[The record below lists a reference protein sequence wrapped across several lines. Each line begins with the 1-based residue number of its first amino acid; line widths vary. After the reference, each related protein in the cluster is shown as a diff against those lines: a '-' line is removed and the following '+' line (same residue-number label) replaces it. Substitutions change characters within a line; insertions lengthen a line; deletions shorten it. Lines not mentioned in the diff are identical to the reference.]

1 MAQARAMK
9 MQKKDEPSHKNLC
22 HLRAAL
28 FMAQEMGAGLG
39 RGSVLLCALSAQFKI
54 DEGTIFTY

>member
-1 MAQARAMK
+1 
-9 MQKKDEPSHKNLC
+9 
-22 HLRAAL
+22 
-28 FMAQEMGAGLG
+28 MAQEMGAGLG